1 MRERMVNSFEIFLD
15 RCILWRYLI
24 FNSKKLRNIISMF
37 FQNNSHF
44 RPPCSYSPSH
54 LRTIHKLQSTEQ
66 SGKSPVPKVRQQ
78 TEAQQTKSNP
88 RNSERKLK
96 RFNYFINSRAL
107 RIHTSHVF
115 PLSLNESL
123 PRARQIYIHTHQHT
137 NLYTRAN
144 LHSLPSSKKNL
155 WRECGFPA
163 RSRGVRWNC
172 SLSRICSSNTRRK
185 MWAKNSFFFPPLLL
199 ARFARR

>member
-44 RPPCSYSPSH
+44 RPLCSYSPSH

-123 PRARQIYIHTHQHT
+123 PRARQIYTHTPTYKSLHT
-137 NLYTRAN
+137 REFAFSSQQQEKLMTRV
-144 LHSLPSSKKNL
+144 
-155 WRECGFPA
+155 WF
-163 RSRGVRWNC
+163 SR
-172 SLSRICSSNTRRK
+172 
-185 MWAKNSFFFPPLLL
+185 AL
-199 ARFARR
+199 ARGQVKL